1 MVSGPLDDM
10 TPKSQTLGFDHA
22 RLDRIGDWMARYVAQ
37 GKYAGSSVLIAR
49 GGHEVYHHAT
59 GLRDIETGLPFERD
73 TIVRIYSMT
82 KPVTAVAVM
91 MLFEQG
97 LFSLDAPVSEFIP
110 AFRDMQ
116 ALSPG
121 AERID
126 QVVPC
131 AVPTLHQLLT
141 HTSGLSYAFNAGV
154 LPQAMAEAGIGFD
167 GGSTPLAKMVG
178 RVAALPLAFKPG
190 ERWEYSVASDVLG
203 QVVEQ
208 VSGTALDRF
217 FHDKVF
223 APLGMSETGFSVP
236 EDALRRF
243 ATLYASQPD
252 GAFALTPAPTDV
264 PILRTVETAD
274 DSCFR
279 NPVGFSGGGGLVSTL
294 EDYMRFCEMLRRDG
308 EGPQGRLLS
317 PRTVAFMMRNHLAGD
332 IASMGPTSF
341 AEQPMQGVGFGL
353 AGAVVLDPARA
364 RAPGSIGD
372 FGWGGMASTVFWI
385 DRVLDQ
391 SVVFLTQLAPSS
403 SYPSRGELKALV
415 HGAFVEGNFDRGGFD
430 TGGFEQDSLAMG
442 ARSNGPGML

>member
-1 MVSGPLDDM
+1 MC
-10 TPKSQTLGFDHA
+10 
-22 RLDRIGDWMARYVAQ
+22 
-37 GKYAGSSVLIAR
+37 SSDL
-49 GGHEVYHHAT
+49 
-59 GLRDIETGLPFERD
+59 IETGLPFERD

-126 QVVPC
+126 QFVPC
-131 AVPTLHQLLT
+131 AAPTLHQLLT

-236 EDALRRF
+236 EAALRRF

-252 GAFALTPAPTDV
+252 GAFALTPALTDV
-264 PILRTVETAD
+264 PILRTV
-274 DSCFR
+274 
-279 NPVGFSGGGGLVSTL
+279 
-294 EDYMRFCEMLRRDG
+294 
-308 EGPQGRLLS
+308 
-317 PRTVAFMMRNHLAGD
+317 
-332 IASMGPTSF
+332 
-341 AEQPMQGVGFGL
+341 
-353 AGAVVLDPARA
+353 
-364 RAPGSIGD
+364 
-372 FGWGGMASTVFWI
+372 
-385 DRVLDQ
+385 
-391 SVVFLTQLAPSS
+391 
-403 SYPSRGELKALV
+403 
-415 HGAFVEGNFDRGGFD
+415 
-430 TGGFEQDSLAMG
+430 
-442 ARSNGPGML
+442 